1 MLQKQVYRDFAPGVP
16 GQKATPDQSIYTP
29 VNYVAGETGAL
40 VGTFCWLSVPE
51 SSVQS
56 MPQINEPPL
65 GFVERVISF
74 PLENASEEGSPLIPM
89 GYAATVAVRGDYW
102 VECGSNAAPGDQV
115 YVSTNGNGVI
125 TNTAGAG
132 YMAVP
137 GWRFKTAPNDGG
149 LAIISNWGI
158 EPVKE

>member
-1 MLQKQVYRDFAPGVP
+1 MLQKQVSRDFAPGVP
-16 GQKATPDQSIYTP
+16 GQKATPDQSVYTP
-29 VNYVAGETGAL
+29 VNYTAGANGVL
-40 VGTFCWLSVPE
+40 VGTFCWRNDTDGTIQ
-51 SSVQS
+51 SSPVGT
-56 MPQINEPPL
+56 EVPL
-65 GFVERVISF
+65 GFVERVIGF
-74 PLENASEEGSPLIPM
+74 PIMEAWQEGSFLIPM
-89 GYAATVAVRGDYW
+89 GYAATVAVHGDYW
-102 VECGSNAAPGDQV
+102 VECSGTAAPGDQV

-158 EPVKE
+158 EPSNP